1 MAIRPANAR
10 EQRALERDLILDRA
24 LAGAT
29 YRAIGCELGLE
40 AKKVYTICRQAGVKA
55 PRPRVVRS
63 RDEAT
68 AQRDREILDDVR
80 AGISMGAAARRYG
93 ISRQRVDQICQ
104 REGVRPRLPRG
115 CNIAPEDRAALRER
129 DLAIIERVG
138 AGAAPIAIA
147 REFGLSPT
155 SIYNICRR
163 AGVKLPPKPRNE
175 VMAQRDQ
182 QIIEQAR
189 AGCTT
194 VALARAFGISQ
205 TIASRICLRAGV
217 RRRQTDAA
225 LHERDLMIIKRVKAG
240 ASTAAVSREV
250 GVTPSRIR
258 QICAKAGVKANQR
271 DETVVQRDRRII
283 RQVRAGGAL
292 KAVAHAFGLSP
303 GRVWHICDKA
313 GVRSQYRRG
322 GVKPVAPPPQS

>member
-40 AKKVYTICRQAGVKA
+40 AKKVYTICQQAGVKA
-55 PRPRVVRS
+55 PREPRP
-63 RDEAT
+63 RDAAIT
-68 AQRDREILDDVR
+68 RRDQEIIEEVR
-80 AGISMGAAARRYG
+80 AGASMGAVACRYG
-93 ISRQRVDQICQ
+93 ISHQRVAQICQ
-104 REGVRPRLPRG
+104 REGVRPRLPPG

-129 DLAIIERVG
+129 DLAIVERVA
-138 AGAAPIAIA
+138 AGAAPIAVA
-147 REFGLSPT
+147 LEFGLSPT

-163 AGVKLPPKPRNE
+163 AGVKLPPRPRNK

-182 QIIEQAR
+182 QIVEQAR
-189 AGCTT
+189 AGSSTL
-194 VALARAFGISQ
+194 ALARAFGISQ
-205 TIASRICLRAGV
+205 TIASRICLRAGL
-217 RRRQTDAA
+217 RRRQTGAA
-225 LHERDLMIIKRVKAG
+225 LHERDLAIIERVKAG
-240 ASTAAVSREV
+240 ASTAAVSREMAL
-250 GVTPSRIR
+250 TPSRVR

-283 RQVRAGGAL
+283 KQVRAGGAL

-303 GRVWHICDKA
+303 GRVWHICDEA